1 VAYAALGD
9 VQARAGA
16 LSGAWTANSKPSTG
30 DITTFLDDVAAE
42 IDAAL
47 AGRGLAIT
55 DPASP
60 AGKALKN
67 VNALGALVL
76 ALQATYPEGSGPS
89 SASKAIDD
97 ARGEFD
103 GLMASI
109 MDGTHPAVRSLEA
122 GRRRR
127 GPRRSG
133 SRSPTTASSRSTR
146 ASTRSRRTR
155 TRTRRPPSR
164 AARACNRGPCRI

>member
-122 GRRRR
+122 G
-127 GPRRSG
+127 
-133 SRSPTTASSRSTR
+133 TATTR
-146 ASTRSRRTR
+146 ATSFWEQEPYYGEFPFDPRLDPLSPDANPNTA
-155 TRTRRPPSR
+155 P
-164 AARACNRGPCRI
+164 AFARGQSL

>member
-16 LSGAWTANSKPSTG
+16 LSGRVDGQLEAVDRRHHHVP
-30 DITTFLDDVAAE
+30 DDVAAE

-122 GRRRR
+122 G
-127 GPRRSG
+127 
-133 SRSPTTASSRSTR
+133 TATTR
-146 ASTRSRRTR
+146 ATSFWEQEPYYGEFPFDPRLDPLSPDANPNTA
-155 TRTRRPPSR
+155 P
-164 AARACNRGPCRI
+164 AFARGQSL